1 MLLIQSSMTAMLV
14 GGMAGAYNESKK
26 MTKIFL
32 EKNKHEMFRH
42 PREAQASLQD
52 RMIIAYFKVKYT
64 YFNTNKNI
72 LYIGVKLL
80 TNRKEKETDR

>member
-14 GGMAGAYNESKK
+14 GGMAGGYNESKK